1 MYLLGLVHGY
11 YPIEEI
17 KQVWHSGISMVVPS
31 TKILEILNQPK
42 LLEYEQKIV
51 DAMNK
56 RKSDLPVEAFV
67 SDEDEAMQLTTPK
80 KGNPVRIPVPLKD
93 DVMDVFKKATRKREK
108 K

>member
-1 MYLLGLVHGY
+1 
-11 YPIEEI
+11 
-17 KQVWHSGISMVVPS
+17 
-31 TKILEILNQPK
+31 
-42 LLEYEQKIV
+42 
-51 DAMNK
+51 MNK